1 MDARCELLREFGA
14 TSYEDIEQCDK
25 LLKTLKEGIEEG
37 KMYEAQLPRGMAE
50 HLVIWQPTL
59 KCTDYHQGEE

>member
-14 TSYEDIEQCDK
+14 TSYEDIEQYDK

-37 KMYEAQLPRGMAE
+37 KMYEALLSKLE
-50 HLVIWQPTL
+50 DDNYLEEWLNTL
-59 KCTDYHQGEE
+59 